1 MTRFIYYAVWTVVIG
16 FVLYQGS
23 EYQSYL
29 AKQAETT
36 YEIMPRAIFTTIFP
50 ILVGML
56 LKLPDLWIQR
66 LSTKWGV
73 DWPKLIVVG
82 IPSLYISSELLL
94 SFTPLAP
101 YLPFLFYISTTG
113 YPTLTM
119 VSGIVFGYVVLDSIR
134 VPNDRT

>member
-1 MTRFIYYAVWTVVIG
+1 MKRFIYYAVWTVVIG
-16 FVLYQGS
+16 FALYQGS

-29 AKQAETT
+29 TKQAETT
-36 YEIMPRAIFTTIFP
+36 YEIKPRVIFTTIFP

-56 LKLPDLWIQR
+56 LKLPELWIQR

-82 IPSLYISSELLL
+82 IPSLYISLELLL

-113 YPTLTM
+113 YPTLPM
-119 VSGIVFGYVVLDSIR
+119 VSGIVFGYIVLDSMRI
-134 VPNDRT
+134 PNDKT